1 MQTLKALATL
11 CDTTLA
17 SGDGDTLITGIT
29 LTSSTV
35 EPGDMFAGLPGL
47 HVHGARFAADAVARG
62 ARAILT
68 DSAGADIIA
77 GAEGP
82 IPALLVVDDVRAVL
96 GTVSAAI
103 YDHPSDTVPVIG
115 ITGTSGKTTTA
126 YLIES
131 AFRNAGHSVG
141 MIGTTGSRINGTR
154 VPSSLTTPEAPDLQR
169 LFATMRDAGVHRI
182 AMEVSSHSL
191 LLGRVAGTR
200 FRIGAFLNLS
210 QDHLD
215 FHPTMEDYF
224 QAKARLFTRGSG
236 ACCDRA
242 VICIDD
248 EWGIRM
254 RAIAAASG
262 CEPITVS
269 TTGPADYTAGP
280 STVTNDGTQHC
291 TITDP
296 RGQQHVLTLPMPGR
310 FNVANALVALAIA
323 ECAGLTIDDALAGI
337 ASVVVPG
344 RLQRIDEGQDFLAVV
359 DYAHKPAAVAAV
371 IATLRSEIKGR
382 LAVVLGAGGD
392 RDSSKR
398 AIMGREAARGSDLL
412 IVTDDNPR
420 SEDPASIR
428 AAVEAGALELPPGE
442 RGEVR
447 TNGDRAAAIRA
458 AVAWAQPGDAILV
471 AGKGHETGQEVNGV
485 VHHFDDREEVHAA
498 LRERLAGT
506 LTAGD
511 LNFTTT
517 DTTQVEEGNA

>member
-11 CDTTLA
+11 CDTTLTR
-17 SGDGDTLITGIT
+17 GDSDTPISGIT
-29 LTSSTV
+29 LTSSKV
-35 EPGDMFAGLPGL
+35 EPGDMFAALPGL
-47 HVHGARFAADAVARG
+47 HVHGARFAADAADRG
-62 ARAILT
+62 AHAILT
-68 DSAGADIIA
+68 DPEGADIIA
-77 GAEGP
+77 AAGNDT
-82 IPALLVVDDVRAVL
+82 PALLVVDDVRAVL

-103 YDHPSDTVPVIG
+103 YDHPSDAVPVIG

-131 AFRNAGHSVG
+131 AFRTAGHSVG

-169 LFATMRDAGVHRI
+169 LFATMRDAEVHRI
-182 AMEVSSHSL
+182 VMEVSSHSL

-224 QAKARLFTRGSG
+224 LAKARLFTRDSG

-242 VICIDD
+242 VICVDD
-248 EWGIRM
+248 EWGLRM
-254 RAIAAASG
+254 RDIAATSG
-262 CEPITVS
+262 CDPVTVS

-280 STVTNDGTQHC
+280 STVADDGTQHC
-291 TITDP
+291 TLTDP
-296 RGQQHVLTLPMPGR
+296 RGHDHTLTLPMPGR
-310 FNVANALVALAIA
+310 FNVANALVALAVA
-323 ECAGLTIDDALAGI
+323 EQAGLTIEDSLTGI

-371 IATLRSEIKGR
+371 IAALRGEIKGR

-420 SEDPASIR
+420 SEDPATIR
-428 AAVEAGALELPPGE
+428 AAVEAGALDLPSAE

-447 TNGDRAAAIRA
+447 TIGDRAAAIRA
-458 AVAWAQPGDAILV
+458 AIAWAQPGDAILV

-485 VHHFDDREEVHAA
+485 VHHFDDREEVQAA
-498 LRERLAGT
+498 LQERQAGT
-506 LTAGD
+506 LNAANPSRTRT
-511 LNFTTT
+511 NTI
-517 DTTQVEEGNA
+517 QVEEGNA